1 LTFLCLT
8 SSLIVFFDACDP
20 RARPTRYCS
29 EARAQVKRSMRE
41 LDPEVSG
48 AAVEEELKA
57 RFASL
62 AADRR
67 AG

>member
-1 LTFLCLT
+1 
-8 SSLIVFFDACDP
+8 
-20 RARPTRYCS
+20 
-29 EARAQVKRSMRE
+29 VKRSMRE